1 MHEILDN
8 LHQLPAIPAVVQ
20 ELIQNFDNP
29 ALDSQHLAQKISQD
43 QALVAKVLRVANSAF
58 YGLPRQVGSTQ
69 EAVVVLGFG
78 TVRSLVL
85 SAGFIDAFSA
95 STAAACVDRE
105 HYWQRSLVVATY
117 ARAVAK
123 CLRQDPETAFS
134 AGLLH
139 NIGIM
144 VLDLCAH
151 ERFAVVWQ
159 NAQNSDGDKLIQ
171 AERATFGFDHAELG
185 AEVAHRWKF
194 PAAIEDA
201 IRYHYQPGHQ
211 PFQILTGVV
220 QVARVLALSSE
231 EGLPEDK
238 WFARIPQV
246 LRDALKLEGG
256 KLHKCLP
263 LPEQLEAAKK
273 LVTDS

>member
-78 TVRSLVL
+78 TVRSLVI
-85 SAGFIDAFSA
+85 SAGFINAFSA
-95 STAAACVDRE
+95 STPAACVDRE

-117 ARAVAK
+117 AKAVAK
-123 CLRQDPETAFS
+123 CVRQDSEMAFT

-139 NIGIM
+139 DIGIM
-144 VLDLCAH
+144 VLDVCAH
-151 ERFAVVWQ
+151 ERFAIVWK
-159 NAQNSDGDKLIQ
+159 NAQGDGDELIQ
-171 AERATFGFDHAELG
+171 AERAAFGFDHAELG

-194 PAAIEDA
+194 PSAIEDA
-201 IRYHYQPGHQ
+201 IRYHYQPEHQ

-220 QVARVLALSSE
+220 QVARMLALASE
-231 EGLPEDK
+231 EDCPEDE
-238 WFARIPQV
+238 WFARIPQT
-246 LRDALKLEGG
+246 LRDALKLNRD

-263 LPEQLEAAKK
+263 QPEQLEAAKN
-273 LVTDS
+273 LMTGS

>member
-43 QALVAKVLRVANSAF
+43 QALVAKVLRGANSAF

-69 EAVVVLGFG
+69 EAVVVLGFS

-85 SAGFIDAFSA
+85 SAGFINAFSA
-95 STAAACVDRE
+95 SAPAACVDRE
-105 HYWQRSLVVATY
+105 HYWQRSLAIAIY

-123 CLRQDPETAFS
+123 CLHQDSETAFT

-139 NIGIM
+139 DIGLM
-144 VLDLCAH
+144 VLDVCAH
-151 ERFAVVWQ
+151 ERFAVVWK
-159 NAQNSDGDKLIQ
+159 NAQGDGDELIQ
-171 AERATFGFDHAELG
+171 AERAAFGFDHAELG
-185 AEVAHRWKF
+185 AEVARRWKF
-194 PAAIEDA
+194 PTAIEDA

-220 QVARVLALSSE
+220 QVAKALALARE
-231 EGLPEDK
+231 EGRPEDE
-238 WFARIPQV
+238 WFARIPEI
-246 LRDALKLEGG
+246 LRDILKLDRD
-256 KLHKCLP
+256 KLRRCLP
-263 LPEQLEAAKK
+263 QAEQMEAAINQIMA
-273 LVTDS
+273 

>member
-58 YGLPRQVGSTQ
+58 YGLPRQVGTTQ

-85 SAGFIDAFSA
+85 SAGFIDAFSSA
-95 STAAACVDRE
+95 TSTACVDRNQ
-105 HYWQRSLVVATY
+105 YWQRSLVVATY

-123 CLRQDPETAFS
+123 CLRQDSEMAFS

-139 NIGIM
+139 DIGIM
-144 VLDLCAH
+144 VLDVCAH
-151 ERFAVVWQ
+151 ERFAMVWQ
-159 NAQNSDGDKLIQ
+159 NAQGDGDDLIQ
-171 AERATFGFDHAELG
+171 AERTAFGFDHAELG
-185 AEVAHRWKF
+185 AEVARRWKF
-194 PAAIEDA
+194 PSAIEDA
-201 IRYHYQPGHQ
+201 IRYHYQPGPP
-211 PFQILTGVV
+211 PFQILTGIV
-220 QVARVLALSSE
+220 QVARMLALASE
-231 EGLPEDK
+231 EGRPGDE
-238 WFARIPQV
+238 WFALIPQA
-246 LRDALKLEGG
+246 LRDALKLDWS

-263 LPEQLEAAKK
+263 QPEQLEAAKN
-273 LVTDS
+273 LMTGS

>member
-29 ALDSQHLAQKISQD
+29 ALDNPHLAQKISQD
-43 QALVAKVLRVANSAF
+43 QALVAKMLRVANSSF

-69 EAVVVLGFG
+69 EAVVVLGFS

-95 STAAACVDRE
+95 AAPAACVDRK
-105 HYWQRSLVVATY
+105 HYWQRSLTVATY

-123 CLRQDPETAFS
+123 CLRQDSETAFT

-139 NIGIM
+139 DIGLM
-144 VLDLCAH
+144 VLDICAH
-151 ERFAVVWQ
+151 ERLAMVWK
-159 NAQNSDGDKLIQ
+159 NAQGDGEDLIQ
-171 AERATFGFDHAELG
+171 AERAAFGFDHAELG

-194 PAAIEDA
+194 PSAIEDA
-201 IRYHYQPGHQ
+201 IRYHYQPGHP
-211 PFQILTGVV
+211 PFQILTGIV
-220 QVARVLALSSE
+220 QVARVLALANE
-231 EGLPEDK
+231 EGRPEDE
-238 WFARIPQV
+238 WFSRIPQV
-246 LRDALKLEGG
+246 LRDALKLDGG

-263 LPEQLEAAKK
+263 QPEQLEAAKN
-273 LVTDS
+273 LM

>member
-69 EAVVVLGFG
+69 EAVVVLGFS

-95 STAAACVDRE
+95 STPTACVDRE
-105 HYWQRSLVVATY
+105 HYWQRSLVIATY

-123 CLRQDPETAFS
+123 CLRQDSEMAFS

-139 NIGIM
+139 DIGIM
-144 VLDLCAH
+144 VLDVCAH
-151 ERFAVVWQ
+151 ERFAVVWK
-159 NAQNSDGDKLIQ
+159 NAQGDGDELIQ
-171 AERATFGFDHAELG
+171 AERAAFGFDHAELG
-185 AEVAHRWKF
+185 AEVARRWKF
-194 PAAIEDA
+194 P
-201 IRYHYQPGHQ
+201 
-211 PFQILTGVV
+211 
-220 QVARVLALSSE
+220 
-231 EGLPEDK
+231 
-238 WFARIPQV
+238 
-246 LRDALKLEGG
+246 LRHRGC
-256 KLHKCLP
+256 HSLP
-263 LPEQLEAAKK
+263 LPARTPAFPDPDRGCAGSQD
-273 LVTDS
+273 TCSGQ